1 MPMVE
6 QILASKGSDVVSISQ
21 DATVYDAAVLMN
33 KHRIGALVV
42 TNKRKVQGMFT
53 ERDILTRLVA
63 KRRDAKE
70 VKTGEVMTSHVVC
83 CWPRTK
89 VAEARKLMR
98 NRRIRHLPVVDD
110 DGKLPWAIRVLPI
123 ELSLVIAES
132 RPTKASVSQRDKPV
146 GTSWTYEP
154 EDPIFQRNG
163 KNSARRIHISS
174 GQVLQV
180 VFGNIN

>member
-1 MPMVE
+1 
-6 QILASKGSDVVSISQ
+6 
-21 DATVYDAAVLMN
+21 MN

-42 TNKRKVQGMFT
+42 TDKRKVQGMFT

-110 DGKLPWAIRVLPI
+110 DGKLLGMISIRDLNAF
-123 ELSLVIAES
+123 E
-132 RPTKASVSQRDKPV
+132 
-146 GTSWTYEP
+146 
-154 EDPIFQRNG
+154 
-163 KNSARRIHISS
+163 NSDREVTIRYLHQYLYGEA
-174 GQVLQV
+174 
-180 VFGNIN
+180 NC